1 MSTESDVQRASEK
14 FYEALNRMANGE
26 SGSMKDAWSHGAAV
40 TTMHPIGGRE
50 VGWEAVEASFAQV
63 AGLASGGRIALEDRR
78 LQVDGDMAYELGVE
92 SGRFTLAGH
101 DVAIDQRATNIYRR
115 DAGAWKLVHHHSD
128 LSPAMMDVLKKI
140 QSEA

>member
-1 MSTESDVQRASEK
+1 MSTESDVQKASEK

-26 SGSMKDAWSHGAAV
+26 PGSMTDAWSHGAAV

-63 AGLASGGRIALEDRR
+63 ARLASGGRIALEDRK
-78 LQVDGDMAYELGVE
+78 LQVEGDMAYELGVE
-92 SGRFTLAGH
+92 RGQFTLAGH
-101 DVAIDQRATNIYRR
+101 DVAVDHRTTNIYRR

-128 LSPAMMDVLKKI
+128 LSPAMMDVLTKI
-140 QSEA
+140 QAEG